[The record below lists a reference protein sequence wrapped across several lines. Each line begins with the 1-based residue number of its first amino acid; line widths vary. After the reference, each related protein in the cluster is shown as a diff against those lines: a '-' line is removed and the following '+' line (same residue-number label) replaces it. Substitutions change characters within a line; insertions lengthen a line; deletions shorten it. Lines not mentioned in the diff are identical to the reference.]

1 MASSKPAKKP
11 GPKAPESAPSKIDLD
26 SLSCSE
32 CGVRNCYRNDSQY
45 PSFCLTVADP
55 QGADESRE
63 LYQGQNEVA
72 RILKVAGDIESEF
85 YQRMT
90 RLEETI
96 TLAKRLGVKKL
107 GIASCFALIN
117 ESAILAKCV
126 RSADIEP
133 KTVICK
139 IGSID
144 KGELGVPDEMKL
156 LPGHKEANCNPV
168 LQAMTLNDWGS
179 EFNVVMGLCVGH
191 DALFNMHSNAPVTTL
206 VAKDR
211 VLGHNPVQ
219 AIYLSKTFYA
229 RIMDFSKYP
238 KSRLAKKEE
247 PAPARKEPPK
257 SPKKEEMKVPAKAPA
272 KTAKKAEAKKAEP
285 KKTEAKKAEAKKA
298 DAKKA
303 GAKKAAKKS
312 GKK

>member
-1 MASSKPAKKP
+1 MATNKPAKQP
-11 GPKAPESAPSKIDLD
+11 EPKAPKSDEPSKLDLD

-32 CGVRNCYRNDSQY
+32 CGARNCYRNDSQY

-55 QGADESRE
+55 QGADETRK
-63 LYQGQNEVA
+63 LYQGKNDVA
-72 RILKVAGDIESEF
+72 TLLKVAGDIESEF
-85 YQRMT
+85 YGRMT

-117 ESAILAKCV
+117 ETAILAKCV
-126 RSADIEP
+126 RSAGIEP
-133 KTVICK
+133 RTVICK

-168 LQAMTLNDWGS
+168 LQALTLNEWGS
-179 EFNVVMGLCVGH
+179 EFNIIMGLCVGH
-191 DALFNMHSNAPVTTL
+191 DALFNMHSQAPVTTL

-219 AIYLSKTFYA
+219 AIYLAKTFYA
-229 RIMDFSKYP
+229 RILDFSKYP
-238 KSRLAKKEE
+238 KSRLKKE
-247 PAPARKEPPK
+247 
-257 SPKKEEMKVPAKAPA
+257 SVSGDPKKEAKVEPEKEAKAAPKKGVKAATPKNAA
-272 KTAKKAEAKKAEP
+272 KAAPKKGVKAATSKNAAKAAPKKASK
-285 KKTEAKKAEAKKA
+285 
-298 DAKKA
+298 
-303 GAKKAAKKS
+303 
-312 GKK
+312 

>member
-1 MASSKPAKKP
+1 MTTGKPAKKTGAKP
-11 GPKAPESAPSKIDLD
+11 EQAPKKPAQAAKPAKEAKPAKTAKPAKPAKAPKPSPGQPDLS

-55 QGADESRE
+55 EGATETRE
-63 LYQGQNEVA
+63 LYNGDNEVA
-72 RILKVAGDIESEF
+72 RILKVAGDVESEF

-90 RLEETI
+90 RVEETV
-96 TLAKRLGVKKL
+96 TFCQRLGVKKL

-117 ESAILAKCV
+117 ETSIFAKCV
-126 RSADIEP
+126 RSAGIEP

-168 LQAMTLNDWGS
+168 LQARTLNAWGS

-191 DALFNMHSNAPVTTL
+191 DALFNMHSEAPVTTL

-211 VLGHNPVQ
+211 VLGHNPV
-219 AIYLSKTFYA
+219 AALHLSKTFYS
-229 RIMDFSKYP
+229 RITDFSKYP
-238 KSRLAKKEE
+238 KSRLAKK
-247 PAPARKEPPK
+247 
-257 SPKKEEMKVPAKAPA
+257 
-272 KTAKKAEAKKAEP
+272 
-285 KKTEAKKAEAKKA
+285 
-298 DAKKA
+298 
-303 GAKKAAKKS
+303 GQ
-312 GKK
+312 G

>member
-1 MASSKPAKKP
+1 MGGRIMAATVTA
-11 GPKAPESAPSKIDLD
+11 GNAGRKAPPQAAAPEKARRAAKAGPPEASKKLDLE

-32 CGVRNCYRNDSQY
+32 CGVRNCYRNDAQY
-45 PSFCLTVADP
+45 PSFCLTEADP
-55 QGADESRE
+55 EGAAETKR
-63 LYQGQNEVA
+63 LYQGDNEAA
-72 RILKVAGDIESEF
+72 RLLKTAGDIESEF
-85 YQRMT
+85 YGRMT

-126 RSADIEP
+126 RSAEIEP
-133 KTVICK
+133 RTVICK

-168 LQAMTLNDWGS
+168 LQAKTLNEWGS
-179 EFNVVMGLCVGH
+179 EFNIVMGLCVGH
-191 DALFNMHSNAPVTTL
+191 DCLFNMHSQAPVTTL

-219 AIYLSKTFYA
+219 ALYLSKTFYS
-229 RIMDFSKYP
+229 RITDFSKYP
-238 KSRLAKKEE
+238 KSRLAKK
-247 PAPARKEPPK
+247 PQ
-257 SPKKEEMKVPAKAPA
+257 
-272 KTAKKAEAKKAEP
+272 
-285 KKTEAKKAEAKKA
+285 
-298 DAKKA
+298 A
-303 GAKKAAKKS
+303 G
-312 GKK
+312 

>member
-11 GPKAPESAPSKIDLD
+11 GPKAPQEASSKVDLD

-55 QGADESRE
+55 EGADESRE
-63 LYQGQNEVA
+63 LYQGQNEAA
-72 RILKVAGDIESEF
+72 RILKAAGDIESEF

-126 RSADIEP
+126 RSAGIEP

-179 EFNVVMGLCVGH
+179 EFNIVMGLCVGH
-191 DALFNMHSNAPVTTL
+191 DALFNMHSKAPVTTL

-229 RIMDFSKYP
+229 RIMDFNKYP

-247 PAPARKEPPK
+247 PAPA
-257 SPKKEEMKVPAKAPA
+257 KAPA
-272 KTAKKAEAKKAEP
+272 KAAKKEEPKKSAKKSAMKSGMKAAPKKVAVKKAEP
-285 KKTEAKKAEAKKA
+285 KKAEKQ
-298 DAKKA
+298 
-303 GAKKAAKKS
+303 AAKKS